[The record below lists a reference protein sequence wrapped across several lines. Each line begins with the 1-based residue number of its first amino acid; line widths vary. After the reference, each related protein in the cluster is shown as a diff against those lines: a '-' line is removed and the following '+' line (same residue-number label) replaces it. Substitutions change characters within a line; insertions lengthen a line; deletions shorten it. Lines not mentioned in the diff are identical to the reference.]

1 MDAVNAA
8 LDESQAVADLRLTK
22 QQLQALRL
30 ENQHLQEQVFYITQN
45 YTFCIFQYI
54 IALYIVI
61 IIYLTIMSCYA
72 SCDCSVAQVINCG
85 KFKNG

>member
-1 MDAVNAA
+1 MLVGITFFTVFFFLLCYSRSNQACLLTTFSEGDDSRMDAVNAA

-45 YTFCIFQYI
+45 YTFCIF
-54 IALYIVI
+54 
-61 IIYLTIMSCYA
+61 
-72 SCDCSVAQVINCG
+72 
-85 KFKNG
+85 